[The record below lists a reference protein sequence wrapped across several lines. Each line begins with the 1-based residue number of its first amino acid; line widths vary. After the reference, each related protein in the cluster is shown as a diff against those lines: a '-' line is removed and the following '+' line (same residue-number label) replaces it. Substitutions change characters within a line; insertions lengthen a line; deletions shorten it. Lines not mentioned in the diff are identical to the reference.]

1 MLKTSPATIPKL
13 MKTNPTNESTRTDKQ
28 QTHAN
33 NYNKLNQIVIL
44 EYRTN
49 ELLKKFMGMESK
61 RSGGSDAPRSGEE
74 AVGIEDAVDEESER
88 RTRRSR

>member
-49 ELLKKFMGMESK
+49 KLLNNKSK
-61 RSGGSDAPRSGEE
+61 NKHNCANLTPETP
-74 AVGIEDAVDEESER
+74 I
-88 RTRRSR
+88 